1 MVDVPHSLGN
11 RLPVPEPSGFPER
24 ASRHRAVLWQEIRA
38 NSCKRRT
45 ARSSRSKDSSSL
57 SQTPPLRGLT
67 GGLLMVAITMFSAI
81 SEVVTGRAGFSAMIL
96 YLAGLLAQ
104 FRLVY
109 ERARSRK
116 IAFGYHRLSPAP
128 PASCVSRPSPGPTW
142 ETPLRKGTRRV
153 TSSSAYPMLGRL
165 TAITAFLP
173 TMVPHSATHRG
184 GVRRGRSR
192 SGGLDPRPRQP

>member
-1 MVDVPHSLGN
+1 N
-11 RLPVPEPSGFPER
+11 PVVQCTASWPSSGISWTSWPADQIFVFGSAR
-24 ASRHRAVLWQEIRA
+24 MITTRTLAFS
-38 NSCKRRT
+38 NS
-45 ARSSRSKDSSSL
+45 SKDSRSPAQTSL
-57 SQTPPLRGLT
+57 LSGLT
-67 GGLLMVAITMFSAI
+67 GGLLMVAIPMFSAI
-81 SEVVTGRAGFSAMIL
+81 SDRVTGRAGFSAMVL